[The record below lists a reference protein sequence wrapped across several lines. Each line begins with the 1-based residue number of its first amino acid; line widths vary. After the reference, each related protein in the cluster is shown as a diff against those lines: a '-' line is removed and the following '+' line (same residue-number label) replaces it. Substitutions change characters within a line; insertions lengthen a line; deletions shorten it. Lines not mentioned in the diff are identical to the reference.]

1 MRNGFRKGLSLLLA
15 AVLSL
20 ALVFAWPAAAGADD
34 SGDISGTTKAAVTFT
49 VNAGNGGGYF
59 VLFGTKGS
67 AYASVFDAS
76 GRFTGYNS
84 EAMYGFFRILV
95 TRSGYE
101 QSYVW
106 APSATENTYD
116 VERGQTLVITLP
128 YAGDY
133 TVVVTPLTRQEIN
146 GSYLPQNRVHYWVTD
161 ASWLISRASNCG
173 FGAAGG
179 AGTRPAASGT
189 VSVYCYD
196 IARNYIQAYTET
208 ITASTTLY
216 PKEIPG
222 YKSAS
227 SGQYV
232 AFNNGACNPATV
244 FFYYMKEA
252 AYGSVTVYCYDSNGQ
267 LIRQYT

>member
-146 GSYLPQNRVHYWVTD
+146 GSYLPQNRFHYWVTD
-161 ASWLISRASNCG
+161 ASWIISRSSNCG

-189 VSVYCYD
+189 
-196 IARNYIQAYTET
+196 ARQ
-208 ITASTTLY
+208 
-216 PKEIPG
+216 G
-222 YKSAS
+222 SAS
-227 SGQYV
+227 RSSATRRRMPLMVEADSSGRLP
-232 AFNNGACNPATV
+232 PAVRTSISSSE
-244 FFYYMKEA
+244 K
-252 AYGSVTVYCYDSNGQ
+252 
-267 LIRQYT
+267 